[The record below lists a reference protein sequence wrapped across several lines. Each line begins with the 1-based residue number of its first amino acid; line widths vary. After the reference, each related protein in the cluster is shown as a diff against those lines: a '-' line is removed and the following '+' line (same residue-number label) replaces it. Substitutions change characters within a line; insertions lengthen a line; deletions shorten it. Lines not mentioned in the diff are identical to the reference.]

1 MKLPFFHRLP
11 EADMSFSIAVQYED
25 FNVGDEYTQLVAG
38 DKNAGAVV
46 FFVGRVREMNQA
58 RAVTGLSLE
67 HYPGMTEKVLD
78 DILTTAKQRWDLN
91 SARIVHRVGQLYL
104 SDQIVFVGVSS
115 KHREDAFEAAEFLM
129 DFLKTRAPFW
139 KKETTLQ
146 GDVWVGEN
154 KKDEIAAKR
163 WQES

>member
-11 EADMSFSIAVQYED
+11 EADMSFSIDVQYED

-78 DILTTAKQRWDLN
+78 DILATAKQRWDLN

-154 KKDEIAAKR
+154 QKDEIAAKR

>member
-1 MKLPFFHRLP
+1 
-11 EADMSFSIAVQYED
+11 MSFSIAVQYED

-78 DILTTAKQRWDLN
+78 DILATAKQRWDLN